1 MNYFKT
7 YTTLIFA
14 LKLIFITLALTK
26 FYLNVHKPSNSV
38 LINTVDYWKAM
49 VEFVFVCLTALL
61 IIYLFFPPMNKST
74 EIVGETKLLL
84 FMFGFAL
91 LITPKW
97 DDFFDEPRFFMNV
110 QNVVGI
116 ITQ

>member
-14 LKLIFITLALTK
+14 LKLIFIILALTNI
-26 FYLNVHKPSNSV
+26 YLNVYKPSNSV

-61 IIYLFFPPMNKST
+61 LIYLFAPPMNKST

-91 LITPKW
+91 LITAKW
-97 DDFFDEPRFFMNV
+97 GDFFNEPRLFMNI
-110 QNVVGI
+110 QNI
-116 ITQ
+116 IGMNE